1 MQMLHPTLSN
11 LDEPILEIIATVW
24 GMKPIPNG
32 KATLVDALTL
42 WMLTPSHCE
51 KAWDALMDEQ
61 RQALQTLIGSRGHM
75 PLSMFARLFGE
86 VRRMGRGGIEREQP
100 HKTPQSVAEGLYY
113 RGFISIGFE
122 IGNSGAQP
130 LVYLPEDF
138 MLILPAHKTAYR
150 DLAQSP
156 VTPSATSVTSEP
168 VERMGVLDEIEVEES
183 EITRTNTAI
192 VDDLTTVLAFL
203 QRRPS
208 PLEHDRLP
216 KHIVNVLMPY
226 LLVKDDARL
235 QLIVGLGISAGMLTV
250 EDGMLTPE
258 RSVARQWL
266 ASSRSQQVQ
275 QLVNTWMTSQHYC
288 ELWHVPDLYPERGG
302 SLDNYDVVAVRRA
315 MLDDLSEFA
324 PSHGWFAIDD
334 LIYAIKDA
342 DPDFQRP
349 QGNYNNWYIKD
360 REGKYLSGFES
371 WDTVEGGLIDF
382 VITGILYWL
391 GLVDLAPD
399 SARLTAY
406 GRAAMQMEAWP
417 HPNEDSEA
425 ITIQGDNTILASRKL
440 SRIDRFQLARFTSWE
455 VAPSLTGGQSYVY
468 RLTPDGLS
476 AAEAQGIEISHITAF
491 IKRAAQ
497 LPNVPSSVEQLL
509 QNWEAGEKTHATLE
523 TMVILRT
530 TSTQVL
536 DEIYN
541 TPQFR
546 QYLGARLGE
555 MAGAVRRDKWEQLRD
570 ALGGQGIR
578 VDWLG

>member
-11 LDEPILEIIATVW
+11 LDEPVLEIIATVW
-24 GMKPIPNG
+24 GMKPIPKG

-42 WMLTPSHCE
+42 WMLDPAHCE

-61 RQALQTLIGSRGHM
+61 RQALQTLIGSRGQM
-75 PLSMFARLFGE
+75 PLFMFGRLFGE

-100 HKTPQSVAEGLYY
+100 HKNPQSVAEVLYY
-113 RGFISIGFE
+113 RGFVAIGFE
-122 IGNSGAQP
+122 MGNSGAQP
-130 LVYLPEDF
+130 LVYVPEDF
-138 MLILPAHKTAYR
+138 MLILPSHKTAYR
-150 DLAQSP
+150 DLEASP
-156 VTPSATSVTSEP
+156 VVPNVTAVPLES
-168 VERMGVLDEIEVEES
+168 VERMGVLDEIEVDES
-183 EITRTNTAI
+183 EIVRANTSL

-208 PLEHDRLP
+208 ASEHDRLP
-216 KHIVNVLMPY
+216 KNIVNLLVPY
-226 LLVKDDARL
+226 LLVKDEARL
-235 QLIVGLGISAGMLTV
+235 QFIVGLGMSAGMLTL

-266 ASSRSQQVQ
+266 ASTRSQQVQ
-275 QLVNTWMTSQHYC
+275 QLVNIWMTTQHYA

-302 SLDNYDVVAVRRA
+302 SLDNYDAAAARRA
-315 MLDDLSEFA
+315 VLEDLSEFA

-349 QGNYNNWYIKD
+349 DGNYNNWYIKD

-371 WDTVEGGLIDF
+371 WDTVEGALIDF
-382 VITGILYWL
+382 VITSILYWL
-391 GLVDLAPD
+391 GLVDRAPD

-406 GRAAMQMEAWP
+406 GRASLQMEAWP
-417 HPNEDSEA
+417 QPNEESEA
-425 ITIQGDNTILASRKL
+425 IIVQADNSILASRKL

-455 VAPSLTGGQSYVY
+455 VAPSLMSGQPYLY

-476 AAEAQGIEISHITAF
+476 AAEAQGIEVAHITAF
-491 IKRAAQ
+491 IKRTAQ
-497 LPNVPSSVEQLL
+497 LATVPAHVEQLL
-509 QNWEAGEKTHATLE
+509 QNWEAGEKIHATLE
-523 TMVILRT
+523 NMVVLRT

-541 TPQFR
+541 TPLFR

-578 VDWLG
+578 VDWLE